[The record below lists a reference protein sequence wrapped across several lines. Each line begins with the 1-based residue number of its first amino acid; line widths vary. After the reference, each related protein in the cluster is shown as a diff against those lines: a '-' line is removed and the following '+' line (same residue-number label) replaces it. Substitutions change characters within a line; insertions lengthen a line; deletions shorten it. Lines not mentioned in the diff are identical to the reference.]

1 MMQDTIAW
9 NSVKELRLGLNM
21 SDRIQRDSLRKILD
35 SVPLLSN
42 LSILV
47 LHYPLRFFFYLVQ
60 HIDDYFVQRM
70 DCVSPDERFE
80 MALDSPFEDLDC
92 ALCITVNLRQFV
104 LENCRAGAAEKDIV
118 KYVLK
123 YASKLKEFKALF
135 FSTCSKKQ
143 IRQMTSEIETFNILS
158 EDCHVIFS

>member
-47 LHYPLRFFFYLVQ
+47 LHYF
-60 HIDDYFVQRM
+60 
-70 DCVSPDERFE
+70 
-80 MALDSPFEDLDC
+80 
-92 ALCITVNLRQFV
+92 T
-104 LENCRAGAAEKDIV
+104 NCTTF
-118 KYVLK
+118 L
-123 YASKLKEFKALF
+123 LLF
-135 FSTCSKKQ
+135 GT
-143 IRQMTSEIETFNILS
+143 T
-158 EDCHVIFS
+158 H